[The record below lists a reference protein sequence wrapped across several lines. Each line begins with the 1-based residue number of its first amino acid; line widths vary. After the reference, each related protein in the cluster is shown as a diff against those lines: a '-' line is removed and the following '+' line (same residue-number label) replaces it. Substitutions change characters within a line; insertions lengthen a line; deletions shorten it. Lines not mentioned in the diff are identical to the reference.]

1 MVVLQEPTHLILRI
15 HKTNIVNYL
24 QIFLSLEVVMV
35 SLASFFITYFFCYL
49 STVFIMVVILCEF
62 VGGKLR
68 PI

>member
-24 QIFLSLEVVMV
+24 QIFFIIRMV

-49 STVFIMVVILCEF
+49 STVFIMVSILCEF
-62 VGGKLR
+62 VDGEKLR